1 VKRLAY
7 VAAALVSIC
16 LLVAA
21 SRQWLPMSVTEV
33 LGFITGAACVWLTVK
48 ENVWNWP
55 IGIANSVFFIVL
67 FLNARLFADMAL
79 QVVYVVLGFLGW
91 YWWKRGGVGGGEH
104 KQELPISRASA
115 RTLAVVALL
124 VAGSTWGLTFYL
136 RSVHDAA
143 PFLDALTTALSLAA
157 QFLLTRKHIENWLV
171 WITADVIYIGL
182 YAYKG
187 LYLTSILYI
196 IFLTMCVIGL
206 RAWLATYRAGRV
218 PAAPLGEASH
228 A

>member
-1 VKRLAY
+1 MKRLPY
-7 VAAALVSIC
+7 LVAALVSLG

-21 SRQWLPMSVTEV
+21 WRQWLPMSVTEV
-33 LGFITGAACVWLTVK
+33 LGFISGAACVWLTVK

-67 FLNARLFADMAL
+67 FLNARLFADMVL

-91 YWWKRGGVGGGEH
+91 YWWLRGGERRT
-104 KQELPISRASA
+104 ELPIARASMRMLA
-115 RTLAVVALL
+115 ALAVL
-124 VAGSTWGLTFYL
+124 VGVSTWGLTLYL
-136 RSVHDAA
+136 RSIHDAA
-143 PFLDALTTALSLAA
+143 PFLDALTTSLSLAA

-171 WITADVIYIGL
+171 WITADAIYIGL

-196 IFLTMCVIGL
+196 IFLTMCVVGL

>member
-1 VKRLAY
+1 VKRIAY
-7 VAAALVSIC
+7 FVAALVSLG

-21 SRQWLPMSVTEV
+21 GQQWLPMTLTEV

-55 IGIANSVFFIVL
+55 VGIANSVFFIIL
-67 FLNARLFADMAL
+67 FFNARLFADMAL

-91 YWWKRGGVGGGEH
+91 YWWLRGG
-104 KQELPISRASA
+104 KNKTELPISRASFA
-115 RTLAVVALL
+115 RLAVLAASVA
-124 VAGSTWGLTFYL
+124 AGTWGLTLYL
-136 RSVHDAA
+136 RSINDAA
-143 PFLDALTTALSLAA
+143 PFLDALTTTLSLAA

-182 YAYKG
+182 YAYKS

-206 RAWLATYRAGRV
+206 RAWRATYRVART
-218 PAAPLGEASH
+218 PAAGLGEASH